1 MKPVAYHCEADVE
14 LVGAAKRYK
23 CEQELLGRRFLHAV
37 HIALARIQ
45 DNPERF
51 PRYDDTTRSC
61 RVIGFPYR
69 LVYEVLPDAIYI
81 IAVAHANREPGYWK
95 NRLS

>member
-1 MKPVAYHCEADVE
+1 VKPIVYHCEADVE

-23 CEQELLGRRFLHAV
+23 CQSEGLGKRFLHAV
-37 HIALARIQ
+37 HIALAKIQ

-51 PRYDDTTRSC
+51 PFHDEEIRSC
-61 RVIGFPYR
+61 RVMGFPYR
-69 LVYEVLPDAIYI
+69 VVYEVLSDAVYI
-81 IAVAHANREPGYWK
+81 IAVAHASRESNYWK